1 MNVLIYMGLLVISM
15 LSLYFF
21 KKLLGNLGL
30 KIVFVLM
37 SITSFVLAFKY
48 ISLANINI
56 NSNCITYI
64 TMYSS
69 LYLLLDNTSKEYAKK
84 ISNQNFIINV
94 FLSIILYIM
103 TNHTSSLTDTI
114 GINIKNVFEVNSI
127 ILLTYPIVTLISNYL
142 LIIMY
147 EKIKKLYDNMF
158 ITTVTTFMLI
168 GIIEGM
174 LYTTISYYNILNFK
188 TIIQLIL
195 ATYMIK
201 LIITVIYSIYLMFI
215 TKKKV
220 SYE

>member
-1 MNVLIYMGLLVISM
+1 MNVLIYIGLLVISM

-48 ISLANINI
+48 ISLTTISLNA
-56 NSNCITYI
+56 NCITYI

-69 LYLLLDNTSKEYAKK
+69 LYLLLDNTSKEDAKK
-84 ISNQNFIINV
+84 ISNQNFIINI
-94 FLSIILYIM
+94 FFSIILYLM
-103 TNHTSSLTDTI
+103 TNHNSSLTDTI

-168 GIIEGM
+168 GIIEGII
-174 LYTTISYYNILNFK
+174 YTTISYYNILNFK
-188 TIIQLIL
+188 TIIELIL
-195 ATYMIK
+195 STYMIK
-201 LIITVIYSIYLMFI
+201 LIITVIYSIYLMFM

>member
-1 MNVLIYMGLLVISM
+1 
-15 LSLYFF
+15 
-21 KKLLGNLGL
+21 
-30 KIVFVLM
+30 
-37 SITSFVLAFKY
+37 
-48 ISLANINI
+48 
-56 NSNCITYI
+56 
-64 TMYSS
+64 
-69 LYLLLDNTSKEYAKK
+69 
-84 ISNQNFIINV
+84 
-94 FLSIILYIM
+94 M

>member
-84 ISNQNFIINV
+84 ISNQNFIISA
-94 FLSIILYIM
+94 FFSIILYLM

-127 ILLTYPIVTLISNYL
+127 ILLIYPIVTLISNYL

-168 GIIEGM
+168 GIVEG
-174 LYTTISYYNILNFK
+174 LIYTTTSYYNILNFK

-195 ATYMIK
+195 STYMIK